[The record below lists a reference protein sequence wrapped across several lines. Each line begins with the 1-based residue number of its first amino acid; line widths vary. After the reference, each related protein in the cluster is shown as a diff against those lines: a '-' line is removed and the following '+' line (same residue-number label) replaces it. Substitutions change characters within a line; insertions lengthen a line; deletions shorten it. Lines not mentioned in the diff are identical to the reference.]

1 MDGRRNKME
10 LRQLRYF
17 IEVAEREHM
26 TEAADNLNVAQSAV
40 SYQITKL
47 EEELGVKLLERVG
60 RNIKVTQIGYIFLK
74 YVKSSLKKLDEAKEK
89 IDEYLDPQAGT
100 IKIGYPTSLARYWLP
115 TVISAYKNDFPN
127 VSFHLRQGSYAN
139 LIDAVKNGEIDLA
152 FLGPVPTND
161 PDLETKILFMENIVA
176 LIPSLHPLAEKKRI
190 PLSDLRSDKFVL
202 FPKGYVLRKLA
213 VEACREAGF
222 EPEITSEGED
232 MDALKGLVSA
242 GIGVSLLPESTF
254 YDSTPRFTVKVSIE
268 TPKAVRTV
276 GVIIPKHRELAP
288 AERNFYQFLIQFFN
302 RLEQYK

>member
-1 MDGRRNKME
+1 MGEESNME

-26 TEAADNLNVAQSAV
+26 TEAAENLNVAQSAV

-60 RNIKVTQIGYIFLK
+60 RNIKVTQIGYIFLQ
-74 YVKSSLKKLDEAKEK
+74 YVKNSLKTLDEAKEK
-89 IDEYLDPQAGT
+89 IDEYLNPQAGT

-115 TVISAYKNDFPN
+115 TVISAYKNDVPN
-127 VSFHLRQGSYAN
+127 VNFHLRQGSYAN
-139 LIDAVKNGEIDLA
+139 LIEAVKNGEIELA

-161 PDLETKILFMENIVA
+161 PDLEARTLFVENIVA
-176 LIPSLHPLAEKKRI
+176 LVPNQHPLAHKKRI
-190 PLSDLRSDKFVL
+190 HLSDLRNDPFVL
-202 FPKGYVLRKLA
+202 FPNGYVLRKIA
-213 VEACREAGF
+213 VEACRQAGF

-254 YDSTPRFTVKVSIE
+254 YDSTPRYTVKIPIE

-302 RLEQYK
+302 RLDQYK

>member
-1 MDGRRNKME
+1 ME

-60 RNIKVTQIGYIFLK
+60 RNIKVTQIGYVFLQ
-74 YVKSSLKKLDEAKEK
+74 YVKNALKTLDEAKEK

-100 IKIGYPTSLARYWLP
+100 IKIGYPTSLSRYWLP
-115 TVISAYKNDFPN
+115 TVISAYKNDVPN
-127 VSFHLRQGSYAN
+127 VNFHLRQGSYAN
-139 LIDAVKNGEIDLA
+139 LIEAVKKGEIELA

-161 PDLETKILFMENIVA
+161 PDLVARILFVENIVA
-176 LIPSLHPLAEKKRI
+176 LLPNQHPLAHKKRLL
-190 PLSDLRSDKFVL
+190 LSDLRNDPFVL
-202 FPKGYVLRKLA
+202 FPNGYVLRKIA

-222 EPEITSEGED
+222 EPKITSEGED

-242 GIGVSLLPESTF
+242 GMGVSLLPESTF
-254 YDSTPRFTVKVSIE
+254 YDSTPRYTVKIPIE
-268 TPKAVRTV
+268 TPKAMRTV

-302 RLEQYK
+302 RLDQYK

>member
-1 MDGRRNKME
+1 MGEETKME

-17 IEVAEREHM
+17 LEVAEREHM
-26 TEAADNLNVAQSAV
+26 TEAAENLNVAQSAV

-60 RNIKVTQIGYIFLK
+60 RNIKVTQIGYIFLQ
-74 YVKSSLKKLDEAKEK
+74 YVKSSLKTLDEAKEK
-89 IDEYLDPQAGT
+89 IGEYLNPQAGT

-115 TVISAYKNDFPN
+115 TVISAYKNDVPN
-127 VSFHLRQGSYAN
+127 VNFHLRQASYAN

-161 PDLETKILFMENIVA
+161 PDLEARILFMENIVA
-176 LIPSLHPLAEKKRI
+176 LVPINHPFAHKKSL
-190 PLSDLRSDKFVL
+190 PLSDLRNDPFVL
-202 FPKGYVLRKLA
+202 FPNGYVLRKIA

-254 YDSTPRFTVKVSIE
+254 YDSIPRFTVKIPIE
-268 TPKAVRTV
+268 TPKAMRTV

-288 AERNFYQFLIQFFN
+288 AERNFYQFLIGFFN
-302 RLEQYK
+302 RLDQYK